1 LRLFSR
7 KNGFPAVM
15 SCAATPKLA
24 PPGIEV
30 PVMCPG
36 PSASWV
42 SVVPS
47 TTANFQCEPNAG
59 IVMSANG

>member
-1 LRLFSR
+1 
-7 KNGFPAVM
+7 M

-24 PPGIEV
+24 PPGPEV

-36 PSASWV
+36 PDASWV

-47 TTANFQCEPNAG
+47 TIVNFQPVPKAG
-59 IVMSANG
+59 MVISANG